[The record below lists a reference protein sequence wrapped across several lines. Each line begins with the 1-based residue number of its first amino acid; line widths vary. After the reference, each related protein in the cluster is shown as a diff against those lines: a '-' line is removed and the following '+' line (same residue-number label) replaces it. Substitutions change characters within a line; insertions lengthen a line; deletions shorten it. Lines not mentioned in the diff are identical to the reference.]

1 MHVFRDLLSRWLDL
15 GLHLTRLEKSMAALA
30 STSRFA
36 SQSRLRHQY
45 QMIPSKDHNVRVIN
59 SSTGEPVD
67 ERYEMFDGAQG
78 GRFSWRKQMIMDLKP
93 SRHRDT

>member
-1 MHVFRDLLSRWLDL
+1 
-15 GLHLTRLEKSMAALA
+15 
-30 STSRFA
+30 
-36 SQSRLRHQY
+36 
-45 QMIPSKDHNVRVIN
+45 MIPSKDHNVRVIN